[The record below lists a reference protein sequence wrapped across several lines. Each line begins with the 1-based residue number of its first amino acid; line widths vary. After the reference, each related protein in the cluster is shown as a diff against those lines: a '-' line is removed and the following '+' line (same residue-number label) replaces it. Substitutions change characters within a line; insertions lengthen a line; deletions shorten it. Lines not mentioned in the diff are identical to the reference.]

1 MARKNSVETYLTHNE
16 EKYVISERFIITVKN
31 KVYKYISLIS
41 KNTYIDELYWINT
54 IIKMTEKLKWSLLM

>member
-1 MARKNSVETYLTHNE
+1 MARKNAVETYLTHNE

-41 KNTYIDELYWINT
+41 KNTYIDELY
-54 IIKMTEKLKWSLLM
+54 